1 MSDFLIRTSVA
12 TITRDPKGPLRISML
27 SGEVKRA
34 GMVGTGLEEREWFAS
49 TYLVS
54 YGLSLF
60 SGGPKRSL
68 EEENTAC
75 FRSRQKNALYE
86 LLQPM
91 HA

>member
-1 MSDFLIRTSVA
+1 
-12 TITRDPKGPLRISML
+12 ML

-34 GMVGTGLEEREWFAS
+34 GMVGGGLSAEEREWFAS
-49 TYLVS
+49 TYPVS

-68 EEENTAC
+68 GEENTAC